1 MNATLTYS
9 ARLNVFSLSLP
20 PVVYADLRST
30 GDDIRTQADLHGR
43 NVINSMLSKAK
54 KNAIC
59 TPNPVVEHYILV
71 PGVVTGTLL
80 AVLGTLIFTAVRASS
95 GGNRGDSS
103 NSNIGSKT
111 NRNNNKSSRSSSTY
125 HDGDD
130 ELLLERGLDFAS
142 TNSKSS
148 SLANGI
154 NDDDLGGGIGLD
166 NLFASQ
172 NYNSSTRSSPS
183 MLQDPRIPLSYKVW
197 SLTLLLLS
205 AIVFA
210 VGEIGW
216 TRPAGAPV
224 VLSLG
229 THPNGTGTVSLE
241 PLYYL
246 SCFGSIKDLWT
257 AEVYVLSIFIAV
269 TNGTVS
275 QIQELRSCRE
285 SSRGH

>member
-1 MNATLTYS
+1 
-9 ARLNVFSLSLP
+9 
-20 PVVYADLRST
+20 
-30 GDDIRTQADLHGR
+30 
-43 NVINSMLSKAK
+43 MLSKAK
-54 KNAIC
+54 KDATC
-59 TPNPVVEHYILV
+59 VPNPVVEHYILV

-80 AVLGTLIFTAVRASS
+80 AVLGTLIFAAVRASS

-103 NSNIGSKT
+103 NRNTGSKT
-111 NRNNNKSSRSSSTY
+111 NRNNTY

-130 ELLLERGLDFAS
+130 ELLLERELDFAS

-148 SLANGI
+148 SLSNGI

-172 NYNSSTRSSPS
+172 NYYSSTRSSPS

-241 PLYYL
+241 PLYFL

-275 QIQELRSCRE
+275 QIRNPPPDEDTDVSLLEGDNPSETSRCSSLRLSLSADVR
-285 SSRGH
+285 SADDVVAFNSILAVF